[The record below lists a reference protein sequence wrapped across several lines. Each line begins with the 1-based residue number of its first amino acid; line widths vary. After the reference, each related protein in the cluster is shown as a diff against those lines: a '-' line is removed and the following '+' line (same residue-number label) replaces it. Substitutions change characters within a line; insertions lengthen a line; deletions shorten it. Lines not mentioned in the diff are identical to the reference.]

1 MNKFEAVVLLSPEIS
16 SNVRSSCI
24 DNLEKIINDKSGKII
39 NNEDWGLRDL
49 SYKMD
54 HYSKAFYNFYQIEI
68 EGDKIESIKRTLN
81 QDENFIRHL
90 FVRVEKHQELPT
102 KLNNEKKIKNL
113 NLEAEMIIKTP
124 LSKIERSF
132 AHSVKKILQ

>member
-1 MNKFEAVVLLSPEIS
+1 MNKFEAVVLLSPEIT
-16 SNVRSSCI
+16 SNLRVSCL
-24 DNLEKIINDKSGKII
+24 DNLEKMINGNSGKII

-102 KLNNEKKIKNL
+102 KLNNEKK
-113 NLEAEMIIKTP
+113 
-124 LSKIERSF
+124 
-132 AHSVKKILQ
+132 